1 MPIFGLGLHILI
13 ALFFAVHV
21 VRSGREMYWLFVLFS
36 FPLLG
41 SLVYFLAVFLPHS
54 RLDHGLRKAGRTI
67 EKSINPGRALRE
79 AQDAFGL
86 TPTAHNQM
94 RLARAMYEAGMM
106 EQAVTQFDAC
116 LSGPFAKDPEI
127 NLGAAMARLAN
138 GQAADAVS
146 VLEALRRHNAG
157 FRPEQVGLL
166 LAKAYAQAGRPL
178 DAGAEFDSV
187 VSRFSSLEA
196 RGEYALWALASGDL
210 TIARRELKELDHARK
225 HMSKYTRGLHQDL
238 FRRIDAERAKAG
250 V

>member
-1 MPIFGLGLHILI
+1 MPIFGLGLHVLI

-54 RLDHGLRKAGRTI
+54 RLDHGLRKAGRNI
-67 EKSINPGRALRE
+67 GKSINPGRSLRA
-79 AQDAFGL
+79 AQDAFDL

-106 EQAVTQFDAC
+106 EQAVAQFDAC
-116 LSGPFAKDPEI
+116 LQGPFAKDPEI
-127 NLGAAMARLAN
+127 GLGAAMAKLAY
-138 GQAADAVS
+138 GQAADAIA
-146 VLEALRRHNAG
+146 VLQALRAHNAG

-166 LAKAYAQAGRPL
+166 LAQAFAQAGRQSE
-178 DAGAEFDSV
+178 AGAEFESV
-187 VSRFSSLEA
+187 VSRFASVEA
-196 RGEYALWALASGDL
+196 RGEYALWALASGD
-210 TIARRELKELDHARK
+210 TAIARRELKELDHARK

-250 V
+250 P